1 MISHQHSLLHMTA
14 VKNSLLLRMNSLP
27 EMKLER
33 PKEMEDCEW
42 KTDSRTA
49 EQKKNS
55 HQIRASSVKT
65 TKIKHKVNQI

>member
-14 VKNSLLLRMNSLP
+14 VKNSLLQRMNSLP

-33 PKEMEDCEW
+33 PKEMEHCERTKDL
-42 KTDSRTA
+42 KTD

-55 HQIRASSVKT
+55 HQIRGSSVKT
-65 TKIKHKVNQI
+65 TKIKHK